1 MYPMDA
7 ASSPSKWTW
16 GLRIVTLA
24 LFDLLNAETVDP
36 IIELIWAGLGKTDVM
51 VYSFTLECDKEFIK
65 VLTIVEVKPM
75 KFYPLHKI
83 S

>member
-1 MYPMDA
+1 MMQPLMMFLLRFFGGKIQLPIRRWFAHLSRVCVTLMYPMDA

-36 IIELIWAGLGKTDVM
+36 IIELI
-51 VYSFTLECDKEFIK
+51 
-65 VLTIVEVKPM
+65 
-75 KFYPLHKI
+75 
-83 S
+83 